1 MSIGR
6 IACAVVALLLLF
18 GAELSFGPAGFTW
31 AETLSA
37 VFAPD
42 SSGAAYVLWELRL
55 PRALI
60 ACMAGA
66 ALAVSGA
73 VLQGLFRNPLADP
86 GLLGVS
92 AGSAL
97 GAVVSIVLLGSSS
110 FAVLALGSVA
120 GAAAV
125 LLVLLSLSV
134 MTADNSRVLLAGI
147 ALNATI
153 AALIA
158 VLSVVASEAE
168 LRSATFWMLGSTSR
182 AEWQG
187 VLVLAV
193 LLPACLVA
201 LVLDVRK
208 LDILAVGESAA
219 WQLGVDVSKLR
230 FRLLLITALLTAA
243 VVSLCGVIG
252 FVGLIVPHVLRLL
265 FGPLHRVLILESA
278 IWGAVLLMAADL
290 LSRTV
295 AVPAE
300 LPIGI
305 ITALI
310 GGPFFLILLLR
321 RDPVRS

>member
-1 MSIGR
+1 MSMGR
-6 IACAVVALLLLF
+6 VFLAALALILLF
-18 GAELSFGPAGFTW
+18 IAELGFGPAGFTLF
-31 AETLSA
+31 ES
-37 VFAPD
+37 FAALISSEP
-42 SSGAAYVLWELRL
+42 SGASYVVWELRL
-55 PRALI
+55 PRALV

-66 ALAVSGA
+66 GLAVSGA

-97 GAVVSIVLLGSSS
+97 GAVVAIVLLGSGS
-110 FAVLALGSVA
+110 FLVLAGGSVV

-125 LLVLLSLSV
+125 LFILLSLSLIH
-134 MTADNSRVLLAGI
+134 ADNSRVLLAGI

-158 VLSVVASEAE
+158 VLSVVASESE
-168 LRSATFWMLGSTSR
+168 LRSATFWMLGSVAR
-182 AEWQG
+182 AEWHG
-187 VLVLAV
+187 VAVLAA
-193 LLPACLVA
+193 LLPACLIA
-201 LVLDVRK
+201 LVLDARK
-208 LDILAVGESAA
+208 LDLLTVGDQAA

-230 FRLLLITALLTAA
+230 FRMLVVTALLTAA
-243 VVSLCGVIG
+243 VVTLCGVIG

-265 FGPLHRVLILESA
+265 FGPLHRVLIIESA
-278 IWGAVLLMAADL
+278 AWGGVLLMAADL

-295 AVPAE
+295 ASPAE

-310 GGPFFLILLLR
+310 GGPFFLALLLR
-321 RDPVRS
+321 REAARL

>member
-1 MSIGR
+1 M
-6 IACAVVALLLLF
+6 VALLLLF

-31 AETLSA
+31 TETLSA

-97 GAVVSIVLLGSSS
+97 GAVVSIVLLGSGS

-120 GAAAV
+120 GAATV

-193 LLPACLVA
+193 LLPACLAA

-252 FVGLIVPHVLRLL
+252 FVGLIVPHLTRLL
-265 FGPLHRVLILESA
+265 GGVNHNYVLPGSA
-278 IWGAVLLMAADL
+278 LMGAALMIIADLMA
-290 LSRTV
+290 RTIIQ
-295 AVPAE
+295 PAE
-300 LPIGI
+300 LPIGL
-305 ITALI
+305 ITSAI
-310 GGPFFLILLLR
+310 GSPFFLWLIFKIKKL
-321 RDPVRS
+321 

>member
-6 IACAVVALLLLF
+6 IACAALALILLL
-18 GAELSFGPAGFTW
+18 GAELAFGPAGFSL
-31 AETLSA
+31 AETLDA
-37 VFAPD
+37 LLAPN
-42 SSGAAYVLWELRL
+42 SSGASYVLWELRL

-97 GAVVSIVLLGSSS
+97 GAVASIVLFGSGS
-110 FAVLALGSVA
+110 FIALALGSVA

-125 LLVLLSLSV
+125 LFVLLSLSV
-134 MTADNSRVLLAGI
+134 MHADNSRVLLAGI

-158 VLSVVASEAE
+158 VLSVLASEAE
-168 LRSATFWMLGSTSR
+168 LRSATFWMLGSAAR
-182 AEWQG
+182 AEWMG
-187 VLVLAV
+187 VSILAL
-193 LLPACLVA
+193 LLPACLA
-201 LVLDVRK
+201 GLAFDARK
-208 LDILAVGESAA
+208 LDLLAVGEAAA
-219 WQLGVDVSKLR
+219 WQLGVDVKKLR
-230 FRLLLITALLTAA
+230 FRMLLITALLIAG
-243 VVSLCGVIG
+243 VVSLCGVVG

-265 FGPLHRVLILESA
+265 FGPLHRVLLVESA
-278 IWGAVLLMAADL
+278 VWGAVLLMAADL

-305 ITALI
+305 VTALV
-310 GGPFFLILLLR
+310 GGPFFLALLLR
-321 RDPVRS
+321 REALR

>member
-1 MSIGR
+1 MPIGR
-6 IACAVVALLLLF
+6 VFFALAALILLF
-18 GAELSFGPAGFTW
+18 VAELGFGPAGLTL

-37 VFAPD
+37 LTAKD
-42 SSGAAYVLWELRL
+42 SSGASYIVWELRM
-55 PRALI
+55 PRALM

-66 ALAVSGA
+66 GLAISGA
-73 VLQGLFRNPLADP
+73 TLQGLFRNPLADP

-97 GAVVSIVLLGSSS
+97 GAVVAIVLLGSGS
-110 FAVLALGSVA
+110 FVALALGSVA
-120 GAAAV
+120 GAGAV
-125 LLVLLSLSV
+125 LFVLLSLSV
-134 MTADNSRVLLAGI
+134 LHADNSRVLLAGI

-153 AALIA
+153 AAFIA
-158 VLSVVASEAE
+158 VLSVIASEAE
-168 LRSATFWMLGSTSR
+168 LRSATFWMLGSTAR

-187 VLVLAV
+187 VAVLAV

-201 LVLDVRK
+201 LVIDARK

-230 FRLLLITALLTAA
+230 FRMLLVTALLTAG

-265 FGPLHRVLILESA
+265 FGPLHRTLIIESA
-278 IWGAVLLMAADL
+278 AWGAVLLMAADL

-305 ITALI
+305 ITALV
-310 GGPFFLILLLR
+310 GGPFFLALLLR
-321 RDPVRS
+321 REVPR

>member
-1 MSIGR
+1 MPIGR
-6 IACAVVALLLLF
+6 VFFALAALILLF
-18 GAELSFGPAGFTW
+18 VAELGFGPAGLTL

-37 VFAPD
+37 LTAED
-42 SSGAAYVLWELRL
+42 SSGASYIVWELRM
-55 PRALI
+55 PRALM

-66 ALAVSGA
+66 GLAISGA
-73 VLQGLFRNPLADP
+73 TLQGLFRNPLADP

-97 GAVVSIVLLGSSS
+97 GAVVAIVLLGSGS
-110 FAVLALGSVA
+110 FVALALGSVA
-120 GAAAV
+120 GAGAV
-125 LLVLLSLSV
+125 LFVLLSLSV
-134 MTADNSRVLLAGI
+134 LHADNSRVLLAGI

-153 AALIA
+153 AAFIA
-158 VLSVVASEAE
+158 VLSVIASEAE
-168 LRSATFWMLGSTSR
+168 LRSATFWMLGSTAR
-182 AEWQG
+182 AEWLG
-187 VLVLAV
+187 VAVLAV

-201 LVLDVRK
+201 LVIDARK

-230 FRLLLITALLTAA
+230 FRMLLVTALLTAG

-265 FGPLHRVLILESA
+265 FGPLHRTLILESA
-278 IWGAVLLMAADL
+278 AWGAVLLMAADL
-290 LSRTV
+290 LSRMV

-305 ITALI
+305 ITALV
-310 GGPFFLILLLR
+310 GGPFFLVLLLR
-321 RDPVRS
+321 REVLR

>member
-1 MSIGR
+1 MPIGR
-6 IACAVVALLLLF
+6 VFFALVALILLF
-18 GAELSFGPAGFTW
+18 IAELGFGPAGLTL
-31 AETLSA
+31 AETLSVLTA
-37 VFAPD
+37 EDA
-42 SSGAAYVLWELRL
+42 SGASYIVWELRM

-66 ALAVSGA
+66 GLAISGA
-73 VLQGLFRNPLADP
+73 TLQGLFRNPLADP

-97 GAVVSIVLLGSSS
+97 GAVVAIVLLGSGS
-110 FAVLALGSVA
+110 FVALALGSVA
-120 GAAAV
+120 GAGAV
-125 LLVLLSLSV
+125 LFVLLSLSV
-134 MTADNSRVLLAGI
+134 LHADNSRVLLAGI

-153 AALIA
+153 AAFIA
-158 VLSVVASEAE
+158 VLSVIASEAE
-168 LRSATFWMLGSTSR
+168 LRSATFWMLGSTAR

-187 VLVLAV
+187 VAVLAV

-201 LVLDVRK
+201 LVIDARK

-230 FRLLLITALLTAA
+230 FRMLLVTALLTAG

-265 FGPLHRVLILESA
+265 FGPLHRTLIIESA
-278 IWGAVLLMAADL
+278 AWGAVLLMAADL

-305 ITALI
+305 ITALV
-310 GGPFFLILLLR
+310 GGPFFLALLLR
-321 RDPVRS
+321 REVVR